1 MVETEPTTGNR
12 EATLPRMS
20 LPDHL
25 NELRRRVFISVMAIL
40 VTTIGVFFFHQEL
53 TEFVYRPFWEASE
66 VHGISDAK
74 IQALKPG
81 EGFLQTIKLC
91 LLVAI
96 MIASPIVL
104 WQMWGFVAAGL
115 YPHERKA
122 VRAFFPVSIGLFA
135 LGVVAAYLLLI
146 PFGLRFLIG
155 FDQKVGYESNYSAAH
170 YLSLCYTAV
179 FGMGFVFQL
188 PLVMLFLQATDLVKR
203 KTFVKGWRIA
213 VMGAAVI
220 GMMLTDP
227 SPATQFMMA
236 IPIVGLYFIGIWGG
250 RFVGPQPETFR
261 WYMAWPIVLGALT
274 FTAMLVYS
282 GELND
287 WIAKIFS

>member
-1 MVETEPTTGNR
+1 MADAETPYEDR
-12 EATLPRMS
+12 ESTLPRMS
-20 LPDHL
+20 LPEHL
-25 NELRRRVFISVMAIL
+25 NELRRRVLISVLAV
-40 VTTIGVFFFHQEL
+40 VTTAVVVFFFHKQL
-53 TEFVYRPFWEASE
+53 SDFIYQPFWEASAA
-66 VHGISDAK
+66 HGIIDAK
-74 IQALKPG
+74 IMALKPG

-91 LLVAI
+91 LLVAL

-115 YPHERKA
+115 YEHERKA
-122 VRAFFPVSIGLFA
+122 VRTYFPVSIGLFA
-135 LGVVAAYLLLI
+135 LGIIAAYLLLI

-155 FDQKVGYESNYSAAH
+155 FDQQVGYESNYRASH

-188 PLVMLFLQATDLVKR
+188 PLIMLFLQATDMVKR
-203 KTFVKGWRIA
+203 KTFIKGWRIA
-213 VMGAAVI
+213 VMASAVV

-250 RFVGPQPETFR
+250 RFVGPDRETFR
-261 WYMAWPIVLGALT
+261 WYMAWPVVLGALI
-274 FTAMLVYS
+274 FAAMLIYS
-282 GELND
+282 DELNI
-287 WIAKIFS
+287 WVAKVFS